1 MHGQN
6 TYNQSQAAF
15 CVKSDLGLELIRV
28 LLRCFQATG
37 VLQNYD
43 RKLDA
48 EESLEDLR
56 ELGLEVKDARTGNYL
71 APGSGGVQPVSD
83 SARGANVNGK
93 ERRSWLH
100 QRIWQP
106 CHNWQAL
113 GWPGCPCLN
122 AIVFFWEKLS
132 ILGKAADLNKEAQM
146 LQQDVYSCGCPFAR

>member
-1 MHGQN
+1 MHGQD
-6 TYNQSQAAF
+6 TYNQSHAAF

-71 APGSGGVQPVSD
+71 APGSGGVQAVSD

-93 ERRSWLH
+93 EGAAGFTNGFGNPAT
-100 QRIWQP
+100 I
-106 CHNWQAL
+106 
-113 GWPGCPCLN
+113 
-122 AIVFFWEKLS
+122 
-132 ILGKAADLNKEAQM
+132 GKPLAGQVAH
-146 LQQDVYSCGCPFAR
+146 V